1 MLGMTRAFAYIAFV
15 LSAIFTLWFVTGWVA
30 AIWSDGLS
38 AAAYSLLHWP
48 ALGLTIALPVLA
60 VVFLVLGVS
69 LLPKE

>member
-1 MLGMTRAFAYIAFV
+1 MIRAFAYIAFV
-15 LSAIFTLWFVTGWVA
+15 LSAIFTLWFVAGWVE

-38 AAAYSLLHWP
+38 AGAYSLLHWP

-69 LLPKE
+69 LTPRE